1 MIYLDSAATSY
12 YRPMSV
18 VEAVTDAILH
28 MGNANRGSYH
38 TSLNAARTLY
48 DTREL
53 LSDFFNV
60 GSANRIAFTYN
71 VTHSLNMAILGLCT
85 EEKRVLTTAMEHNS
99 VLRPLYRAQEKG
111 CNLSILPLTENLE
124 LDLKVLDNRLAQG
137 VDIFICTHVSNVTG
151 NVNDIYAIGE
161 MCRKY
166 GTVFILD
173 AAQSA
178 GIFDIDMKKANISVL
193 CFTGHK
199 SLLGPQG
206 IGGICVDEDI
216 HIPSFMAGGT
226 GGRSFERTQPSLM
239 PEALEAGTVNVHGV
253 AGLHAGISYIMKK
266 GLAFIRERE
275 SFLVGRFKNRIIG
288 LPDVKFYGS
297 RDDENRAGILAF
309 NIGDVPSFEI
319 SDALSYKYGIMT
331 RSGIHCAPLLHK
343 AAGTEKQGMVRF
355 SFSHLLSDEDVD
367 EAAMALWDI
376 VRSL

>member
-12 YRPMSV
+12 YRPMTV
-18 VEAVTDAILH
+18 IEAVTDAMLH

-48 DTREL
+48 DARQV

-60 GSANRIAFTYN
+60 GNANRVAFTYN
-71 VTHSLNMAILGLCT
+71 VTHSLNMAILGLCVQGT
-85 EEKRVLTTAMEHNS
+85 RVLTTAMEHNS

-111 CNLSILPLTENLE
+111 CNLSVLPLTENLE

-151 NVNDIYAIGE
+151 NVNDIEAIGAI
-161 MCRKY
+161 CKKY
-166 GTVFILD
+166 GTVFLLD

-178 GIFDIDMKKANISVL
+178 GILDIDMKKANIGVL

-199 SLLGPQG
+199 ALLGPQG
-206 IGGICVDEDI
+206 TGGICVSDYI
-216 HIPSFMAGGT
+216 GIPPLMFGGT
-226 GGRSFERTQPSLM
+226 GSRSFEKSQPLLM
-239 PEALEAGTVNVHGV
+239 PEVLEAGTVNVHGV
-253 AGLHAGISYIMKK
+253 AGLKAGIDYIMKK
-266 GLAFIRERE
+266 KLSVIRERE
-275 SFLVGRFKNRIIG
+275 AYLTGRFKNQILN

-297 RDDENRAGILAF
+297 SDDEKRAGILAL
-309 NIGDVPSFEI
+309 NIGDIPSFEI

-355 SFSHLLSDEDVD
+355 SFSHLLSDDDVD
-367 EAAMALWDI
+367 EAAKALWDI
-376 VRSL
+376 AGSL

>member
-12 YRPMSV
+12 YRPMTV
-18 VEAVTDAILH
+18 IEAVTDAMLH

-48 DTREL
+48 DARQV

-60 GSANRIAFTYN
+60 GNANRVAFTYN
-71 VTHSLNMAILGLCT
+71 VTHSLNMAILGLCVQGT
-85 EEKRVLTTAMEHNS
+85 RVLTTAMEHNS

-111 CNLSILPLTENLE
+111 CNLSVLPLTENLE

-151 NVNDIYAIGE
+151 NVNDIEAIGAI
-161 MCRKY
+161 CKKY
-166 GTVFILD
+166 GTVFLLD

-178 GIFDIDMKKANISVL
+178 GIFDIDMKKANIGVL

-199 SLLGPQG
+199 ALLGPQG
-206 IGGICVDEDI
+206 TGGICVSDYI
-216 HIPSFMAGGT
+216 GIPPLMFGGT
-226 GGRSFERTQPSLM
+226 GSRSFEKSQPLLM
-239 PEALEAGTVNVHGV
+239 PEVLEAGTVNVHGV
-253 AGLHAGISYIMKK
+253 AGLKAGIDYIMKK
-266 GLAFIRERE
+266 KLSVIRERE
-275 SFLVGRFKNRIIG
+275 AYLTGRFKNQILN

-297 RDDENRAGILAF
+297 SDDEKRAGILAL
-309 NIGDVPSFEI
+309 NIGDIPSFEI

-355 SFSHLLSDEDVD
+355 SFSHLLSDDDVD
-367 EAAMALWDI
+367 EAAKVLWDI
-376 VRSL
+376 AGSL

>member
-12 YRPMSV
+12 YRPMTV
-18 VEAVTDAILH
+18 IEAVTDAMLH
-28 MGNANRGSYH
+28 MGNANRGSYD

-48 DTREL
+48 DARQV

-60 GSANRIAFTYN
+60 GNANRVAFTYN
-71 VTHSLNMAILGLCT
+71 VTHSLNMAILGLCVQGT
-85 EEKRVLTTAMEHNS
+85 RVLTTAMEHNS

-111 CNLSILPLTENLE
+111 CNLSVLPLTENLE

-151 NVNDIYAIGE
+151 NVNDIEAIGAI
-161 MCRKY
+161 CKKY
-166 GTVFILD
+166 GTVFLLD

-178 GIFDIDMKKANISVL
+178 GILDIDMKKANIGVL

-199 SLLGPQG
+199 ALLGPQG
-206 IGGICVDEDI
+206 TGGICVSDYI
-216 HIPSFMAGGT
+216 GIPPLMFGGT
-226 GGRSFERTQPSLM
+226 GSRSFEKSQPLLM
-239 PEALEAGTVNVHGV
+239 PEVLEAGTVNVHGV
-253 AGLHAGISYIMKK
+253 AGLKAGIDYIMKK
-266 GLAFIRERE
+266 KLSVIRERE
-275 SFLVGRFKNRIIG
+275 AYLTGRFKNQILN

-297 RDDENRAGILAF
+297 SDDEKRAGILAL
-309 NIGDVPSFEI
+309 NIGDIPSFEI

-355 SFSHLLSDEDVD
+355 SFSHLLSDDDVD
-367 EAAMALWDI
+367 EAAKALWDI
-376 VRSL
+376 AGSL